1 MAAGI
6 TEIFAYGR
14 TGKRSII
21 LKGCRISCRSRN
33 HDRIIQ
39 RSFLLQSVYYRSHC
53 RTFLSYGYINTIHRF
68 ASKICFSLVYDR
80 IYRNRCLTCLT
91 VTDDELTLSATD
103 WNHGIY
109 RLQTC
114 LKRLCNRLTEDDSR
128 SLSFQRHL
136 AKFASNASF
145 AVKRLAQRVHHAA
158 DHRFADID
166 RSDSSRTAYAH
177 SFLDPVGRAQKDST
191 DIVLLKVHHHRLD
204 IIVKL
209 QKLACLGIQK
219 SLDPDYSVT
228 HLQHLT
234 DLLKLKV
241 GIYLPE
247 LTEQHIR
254 YLRRSNCICHIRL
267 FY

>member
-1 MAAGI
+1 MSAGI
-6 TEIFAYGR
+6 TEILSDSR
-14 TGKRSII
+14 SGKRSII

-53 RTFLSYGYINTIHRF
+53 RTLLSYGYINTIHRL
-68 ASKICFSLVYDR
+68 AREICFSLVDDGIDR
-80 IYRNRCLTCLT
+80 YRGLSRLT
-91 VTDDELTLSATD
+91 VTDYELTLSATD
-103 WNHGIY
+103 RNHGID
-109 RLQTC
+109 RLQAG
-114 LKRLCNRLTEDDSR
+114 LKRLRNRLTEDHSR

-145 AVKRLAQRVHHAA
+145 AVKRLAQRIHHTT

-177 SFLDPVGRAQKDST
+177 SFLNLVGRAQKDST

-209 QKLACLGIQK
+209 QQLTCLGIQK